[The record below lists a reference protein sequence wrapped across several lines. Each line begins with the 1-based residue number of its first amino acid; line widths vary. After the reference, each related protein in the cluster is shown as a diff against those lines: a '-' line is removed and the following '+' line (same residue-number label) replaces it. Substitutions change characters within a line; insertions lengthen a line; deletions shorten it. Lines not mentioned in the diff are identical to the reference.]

1 MGTIPLFLAPM
12 VLACLALGVAVVVLE
27 LVVVLPHVAVVV
39 FTFMFVVIY
48 LISLRFFRL
57 LEFLLLSIERLRR
70 VISLCASPPL
80 VSVQK

>member
-1 MGTIPLFLAPM
+1 M
-12 VLACLALGVAVVVLE
+12 VLVCLALGVAVVVLE
-27 LVVVLPHVAVVV
+27 LVVVSPHVDVVV
-39 FTFMFVVIY
+39 SPFVLVVIY

-57 LEFLLLSIERLRR
+57 LEYLLLSIERLRR